1 MAATGWKVRGVVRR
15 VPGMRAALVYRRGW
29 LGPDLLAGLALTA
42 LLVPQGMAYAQLAGL
57 PAVTGLYTS
66 VAALLA
72 YAVLGPSR
80 VLVLGPDS
88 ALGPLIAAAILPLM
102 GARGSAGRAVALAG
116 TLAIMM
122 GVMCIVA
129 GVARLGAI
137 AELLSKPV
145 RIGYINGLAIVVVVS
160 QLPKLFGFSTQAN
173 RVVPELQ
180 AFARGIDHGLASRRS
195 LVIGLFCVAVILALR
210 RLSPRL
216 PGVLVAVVGATTVCA
231 GFDLAAKGVTVVGP
245 VPSGFPSP
253 SWPGVGLGDL
263 GPLVVAAIGLTF
275 VTITDSTALAGTFAL
290 HQGDEL
296 DPNAE
301 IVALG
306 AANVAAGLFRGFP
319 ASASSTRS
327 AVAETSGAR
336 SQIAGVVA
344 AGAIL
349 IVLLFANRL
358 VRNLPSSALA
368 AVVMVAGVSLFDLAS
383 LRWLFRV
390 RPAEFLLSAAAVVG
404 VVSLGALW
412 GIVVAVGLSLAE
424 FIRRAWRP
432 HDAVLGRVPHT
443 KGYHDIDR
451 HPEAELIPGLVIYRF
466 DAPVFFA
473 NAEHLRRRVRSV
485 IDHRRAAG
493 AQVHRLL
500 LAAEPI
506 TDVDTTGAELLRR
519 LIDEL
524 RDERID
530 VAFAG
535 LKGPVKDRLRRY
547 GLYDLIGDHGFA
559 PTLGVAVDDYLAE
572 TGVHWVDWTDR
583 PLPEAAVT
591 PPAEGTQQ

>member
-1 MAATGWKVRGVVRR
+1 
-15 VPGMRAALVYRRGW
+15 
-29 LGPDLLAGLALTA
+29 
-42 LLVPQGMAYAQLAGL
+42 MAYAQLAGL

-88 ALGPLIAAAILPLM
+88 ALGPLIGAAILPLI

-116 TLAIMM
+116 MLALMM
-122 GVMCIVA
+122 GVVCIVA

-160 QLPKLFGFSTQAN
+160 QLPKLFGFSTRAN
-173 RVVPELQ
+173 RVVPEVQ
-180 AFARGIDHGLASRRS
+180 AFAKGIEHGLASWPS
-195 LVIGLFCVAVILALR
+195 LAIGLVCLAVILAFR
-210 RLSPRL
+210 HISPRL
-216 PGVLVAVVGATTVCA
+216 PGVLVAVLGATTLCA
-231 GFDLAAKGVTVVGP
+231 ALDLATKGVTVVGP

-253 SWPGVGLGDL
+253 TWPGVGLGDL
-263 GPLVVAAIGLTF
+263 GPLVVAAVGLTF
-275 VTITDSTALAGTFAL
+275 VTITDSTALAGTLAL
-290 HQGDEL
+290 RHGGEF

-301 IVALG
+301 LVALG
-306 AANVAAGLFRGFP
+306 AANAAAGVFRGFP
-319 ASASSTRS
+319 VSASSTRT

-336 SQIAGVVA
+336 TQMAGVMA

-368 AVVMVAGVSLFDLAS
+368 AVVIVAGIGLFDLAS

-412 GIVVAVGLSLAE
+412 GIAVSVGLSLGE

-432 HDAVLGRVPHT
+432 HDAVLGRVART

-451 HPEAELIPGLVIYRF
+451 HPEAELIPGLIIYRF

-473 NAEHLRRRVRSV
+473 NADHLRRRVRSV
-485 IDHRRAAG
+485 IDERRAAG
-493 AQVHRLL
+493 AEVHRLL
-500 LAAEPI
+500 VAAEPI
-506 TDVDTTGAELLRR
+506 TDIDTTGAELLHR
-519 LIDEL
+519 LVEEL
-524 RDERID
+524 HAEGID

-547 GLYDLIGDHGFA
+547 GLYDLIGDHAFA
-559 PTLGVAVDDYLAE
+559 PTLGVAVDDYLAD

-583 PLPEAAVT
+583 PFPDAAVT
-591 PPAEGTQQ
+591 PPAEGIQQ